1 MSLIPS
7 VRSSASHALQY
18 LSGFLFGEPKRPLW
32 RYCLIAF
39 PLALLPSLAI
49 LSSIVLTSR
58 AIGVDISRLM
68 RPAISATWS
77 DFFGSVVFAPIVET
91 LVLALLLRILS
102 ALTPRKILVVSA
114 SALLWGCLHASL
126 GVLAFFGTAWSFF
139 VFSFTFLVWRKKSF
153 LDAFIAAAAP
163 HALVNFTAIICIA
176 IADSA

>member
-1 MSLIPS
+1 MGLISS
-7 VRSSASHALQY
+7 VRSNTSQVLQY
-18 LSGFLFGEPKRPLW
+18 LSGFLFGEHEGPLW

-39 PLALLPSLAI
+39 PLALLPSFALLTGVVLAF
-49 LSSIVLTSR
+49 LAV
-58 AIGVDISRLM
+58 GVDISGLM

-91 LVLALLLRILS
+91 LVLAVLLRVLF

-139 VFSFTFLVWRKKSF
+139 VFSCTFLVWRKKSF
-153 LDAFIAAAAP
+153 PDAFIAAAAP
-163 HALVNFTAIICIA
+163 HALVNFTVIICIA
-176 IADSA
+176 IADIA